1 MSRNCPPARH
11 EAVQSQERFF
21 IMETDDDTPPAAT
34 AEPRNSYLEEKAFK
48 SRTLLI
54 FGSITDSVAADVTRR
69 LIALDADSADKPI
82 DILVSSPG
90 GHLESGDAIHD
101 IVRFISAPVNMIG
114 TGWVGSAAT
123 HLYLAVPRERRVCL
137 PNTRFLIHQPSGG
150 AGGQATDIAIQAQ
163 EIIKA
168 RHRIAHEIA
177 RETGKPI
184 DVVLADIERDRWLSA
199 AEAVEYGLV
208 SRIIQ
213 RKTELL

>member
-1 MSRNCPPARH
+1 
-11 EAVQSQERFF
+11 
-21 IMETDDDTPPAAT
+21 METPDFPPSAT
-34 AEPRNSYLEEKAFK
+34 LEQRSSYLEEKAFK

-54 FGSITDSVAADVTRR
+54 FGAITDQSAADVARR
-69 LIALDADSADKPI
+69 LIALDADSQEPI

-123 HLYLAVPRERRVCL
+123 HLYLAVPRERRFCL

-150 AGGQATDIAIQAQ
+150 AGGPASDIAIHAREILRARTRVAQA
-163 EIIKA
+163 
-168 RHRIAHEIA
+168 IA
-177 RETGKPI
+177 RETGKPL
-184 DVVLADIERDRWLSA
+184 DAVLADIERDRWLSA
-199 AEAVEYGLV
+199 EEAIDYGLV

-213 RKTELL
+213 RKAELRS

>member
-1 MSRNCPPARH
+1 
-11 EAVQSQERFF
+11 
-21 IMETDDDTPPAAT
+21 METPDFPPSAT
-34 AEPRNSYLEEKAFK
+34 LEQRSSYLEEKAFK

-54 FGSITDSVAADVTRR
+54 FGAITDQSAADVARR
-69 LIALDADSADKPI
+69 LIALDADSQQPI

-123 HLYLAVPRERRVCL
+123 HLYLAVPRERRFCL

-150 AGGQATDIAIQAQ
+150 AGGPASDIAIHAREILRARQRVAQA
-163 EIIKA
+163 
-168 RHRIAHEIA
+168 IAS
-177 RETGKPI
+177 ETGKPL
-184 DVVLADIERDRWLSA
+184 DAVLADIERDRWLSA
-199 AEAVEYGLV
+199 EEAIEYGLV

-213 RKTELL
+213 RKSELRA